1 MRERPERPLYG
12 GPEAKRKADLREA
25 SATSST
31 GTLTDDRKI
40 YRTGAYKTRRDNQN
54 SNVFWSMDPAF
65 NQPGY
70 WIREHHLYEKGSF
83 SSLITEAMPEAEALA
98 KIETLERDAQVK
110 FPPADMS
117 YLDHQWIG
125 NAYRDAAPLDQN
137 PLHVKDRTDKAL
149 KILKSRKP
157 PKLGL

>member
-1 MRERPERPLYG
+1 MREGVEGPLYG
-12 GPEAKRKADLREA
+12 GPEAERKTHLREA
-25 SATSST
+25 AAASSARA
-31 GTLTDDRKI
+31 LTDDRKI
-40 YRTGAYKTRRDNQN
+40 YRTGAYKSRRDNQN

-70 WIREHHLYEKGSF
+70 WIREHHLYEKGSY
-83 SSLITEAMPEAEALA
+83 SALISEAMPEAEALA
-98 KIETLERDAQVK
+98 KIEILERDAQLK
-110 FPPADMS
+110 LPSADMS

-125 NAYRDAAPLDQN
+125 SAYRDATPLEQN